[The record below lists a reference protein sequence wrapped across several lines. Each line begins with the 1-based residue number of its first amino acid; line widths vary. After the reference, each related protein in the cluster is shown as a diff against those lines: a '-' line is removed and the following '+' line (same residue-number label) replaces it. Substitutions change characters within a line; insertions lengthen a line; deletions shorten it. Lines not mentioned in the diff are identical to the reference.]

1 MASRIQLL
9 YRSSLVLS
17 LQLYITMTRPLRIWL
32 RDHICAPTNYV
43 KLSLLSSHSKC
54 MFSHVTFCVQME
66 NRSSTAE
73 YRCPS
78 ANCSTRDAT
87 DANYSSKHW
96 RPALE
101 DISSFLV
108 DSRSQ
113 QIRLLLPLKDLSKVP
128 SSCPLMHRRCQP
140 LPKQQ
145 KPPQLSSF
153 LWTLQLKLPEVHVI
167 LDTSSSKSLYIDV

>member
-1 MASRIQLL
+1 MIDETNTFMASRIQLL

-43 KLSLLSSHSKC
+43 KLSLLLSYSKC
-54 MFSHVTFCVQME
+54 MFNHVTFCVQVE
-66 NRSSTAE
+66 NRSSSAE

-96 RPALE
+96 RTALE
-101 DISSFLV
+101 DISFFFSWTV
-108 DSRSQ
+108 EVRANQAAVAPKICQKS
-113 QIRLLLPLKDLSKVP
+113 PAVAHW
-128 SSCPLMHRRCQP
+128 CTVGANRCQSNRSR
-140 LPKQQ
+140 
-145 KPPQLSSF
+145 LSSAHF
-153 LWTLQLKLPEVHVI
+153 FG
-167 LDTSSSKSLYIDV
+167 LYS

>member
-1 MASRIQLL
+1 MKQILRGAMGPALIPFFACP
-9 YRSSLVLS
+9 VITN

-101 DISSFLV
+101 DISSFFV

-113 QIRLLLPLKDLSKVP
+113 QIRLLLPPRFVKSPQQFHWCTVGAN
-128 SSCPLMHRRCQP
+128 RCQSNRSC
-140 LPKQQ
+140 
-145 KPPQLSSF
+145 LSSAHF
-153 LWTLQLKLPEVHVI
+153 FG
-167 LDTSSSKSLYIDV
+167 LYS

>member
-1 MASRIQLL
+1 MGPALIPFFACP
-9 YRSSLVLS
+9 VITN

-66 NRSSTAE
+66 NRSSSAE

-113 QIRLLLPLKDLSKVP
+113 QIRLLLPPRFVKSPQQLPTDAPSVPTAAKVTEAA
-128 SSCPLMHRRCQP
+128 SA
-140 LPKQQ
+140 
-145 KPPQLSSF
+145 QLIS
-153 LWTLQLKLPEVHVI
+153 
-167 LDTSSSKSLYIDV
+167 LDSTDKATRSTCNLGHFVV